1 VVIARTLILA
11 GAAATLVAAFLPWV
25 TVKGLPVTLD
35 LGLVGAEVSLGSR
48 TVAGTDTVLWPVLVG
63 VALVVAALGL
73 FAGAWRLVFMIGL
86 LVSVA
91 GGVLLFYVANVIDL
105 ETRGSNQLMRAAA
118 DALLTS
124 SIGPGTPLL
133 LGGGLAIV
141 AGSLLLAR

>member
-1 VVIARTLILA
+1 MIPRALILA
-11 GAAATLVAAFLPWV
+11 GAAATLLSAFLPWV

-48 TVAGTDTVLWPVLVG
+48 TVAGTDTVLWPGLVA

-73 FAGAWRLVFMIGL
+73 FGVAWRLVFMIGL
-86 LVSVA
+86 IVSVA

-118 DALLTS
+118 DALLSS
-124 SIGPGTPLL
+124 SIGPGTPLM
-133 LGGGLAIV
+133 LGGGVAIV
-141 AGSLLLAR
+141 VGSLLAR

>member
-1 VVIARTLILA
+1 VIPRALIFA
-11 GAAATLVAAFLPWV
+11 GAAATLLSAFLPWV

-48 TVAGTDTVLWPVLVG
+48 TVAGTDTVLWPGLVAI
-63 VALVVAALGL
+63 ALVVAALGL
-73 FAGAWRLVFMIGL
+73 FGVAWRLVFMIGL
-86 LVSVA
+86 IVSVA

-118 DALLTS
+118 DALLSS
-124 SIGPGTPLL
+124 SIGPGTPLM
-133 LGGGLAIV
+133 LGGGLAII

>member
-1 VVIARTLILA
+1 MIARALILT
-11 GAAATLVAAFLPWV
+11 GAAAVLVSAFLPWV

-35 LGLVGAEVSLGSR
+35 LGLVGAEISLGSR
-48 TVAGTDTVLWPVLVG
+48 TVAGTDTVLWPGLVA

-73 FAGAWRLVFMIGL
+73 LGVAWRLVFMLGL

-105 ETRGSNQLMRAAA
+105 ETRGNNQLVRAAA
-118 DALLTS
+118 DALLSS

-141 AGSLLLAR
+141 GGSLLLAR

>member
-1 VVIARTLILA
+1 MIPRALILA
-11 GAAATLVAAFLPWV
+11 GAAATLLSAFVPWV

-48 TVAGTDTVLWPVLVG
+48 TVAGTDTVLWPGLVA

-73 FAGAWRLVFMIGL
+73 LGVAWRLVFMIGL
-86 LVSVA
+86 IVSVA

-118 DALLTS
+118 DALLS
-124 SIGPGTPLL
+124 SSVGPGTPLM
-133 LGGGLAIV
+133 LGGGVAIV
-141 AGSLLLAR
+141 IGSLLLAR

>member
-1 VVIARTLILA
+1 VIARALILT
-11 GAAATLVAAFLPWV
+11 GAAAVLVSAFLPWV

-35 LGLVGAEVSLGSR
+35 LGLVGAEISLGSR
-48 TVAGTDTVLWPVLVG
+48 TVAGTDTVLWPGLVA

-73 FAGAWRLVFMIGL
+73 LGVAWRLVFMLGL

-105 ETRGSNQLMRAAA
+105 ETRGNNQLVRAAA
-118 DALLTS
+118 DALLSS

-141 AGSLLLAR
+141 GGSLLLAR

>member
-1 VVIARTLILA
+1 VIPRALILA
-11 GAAATLVAAFLPWV
+11 GAAATLLSAFLPWV

-48 TVAGTDTVLWPVLVG
+48 TVAGTDTVLWPGLVA

-73 FAGAWRLVFMIGL
+73 FGVAWRLVFMIGL
-86 LVSVA
+86 IVSVA

-118 DALLTS
+118 DALLSS
-124 SIGPGTPLL
+124 SIGPGTPLM
-133 LGGGLAIV
+133 LGGGVAIV
-141 AGSLLLAR
+141 VGSLLAR